1 MGQVVNLR
9 TVRKRAARDKAAEQ
23 AAARRMQH
31 GRPNSEQSLQAAQ
44 SERAQRNLDGHRID
58 TGDQS

>member
-9 TVRKRAARDKAAEQ
+9 IARKRAARDKAAEE
-23 AAARRMQH
+23 AAAKRLQH
-31 GRPNSEQSLQAAQ
+31 GRPKSEQSLQSAQ
-44 SERAQRNLDGHRID
+44 SEQAKRRLDGHRID

>member
-9 TVRKRAARDKAAEQ
+9 TARKRAARDKATEQ
-23 AAARRMQH
+23 AAAKRLRH
-31 GRPNSEQSLQAAQ
+31 GRPKSERALQVAQ
-44 SERAQRNLDGHRID
+44 SEQAQRNLDRHRID

>member
-9 TVRKRAARDKAAEQ
+9 TARKRAARDKATEQ
-23 AAARRMQH
+23 AAAKRFQH
-31 GRPNSEQSLQAAQ
+31 GRPKSERALQVAQ
-44 SERAQRNLDGHRID
+44 SDQAQRNLDRHRID

>member
-9 TVRKRAARDKAAEQ
+9 TARKRAARDKATEE
-23 AAARRMQH
+23 AAAKRLQH
-31 GRPNSEQSLQAAQ
+31 GRPKSERALQAAQ
-44 SERAQRNLDGHRID
+44 SEKARRNLDRHRID